1 MLKVIFTDLVTK
13 RCYPQQSTH
22 TKTKKNRMLVLTNLV
37 PQDNSIVFQVSHL
50 NNRIEKKKQRKS

>member
-1 MLKVIFTDLVTK
+1 MLKVIFIDLVTK
-13 RCYPQQSTH
+13 RCYPQQSTN
-22 TKTKKNRMLVLTNLV
+22 KKKKKNRMSVLTNLV